1 MSKQPNPYYDEGDAE
16 ANASAENDFLS
27 TDPVV
32 PLEPSISEVKIPAK
46 PTPVIPQRPA
56 VKEEPVPLPLP
67 EQTLPMP
74 TPVPQPKPVAQR
86 PKVSPAPVA
95 PEGYR
100 EIERPAPQEYKRE
113 EEAYIPPVRTYEE
126 APPIIPEPISTNKKD
141 KRSKVKSLT
150 KGSGLSKID
159 MYEGGRWKILIFRW
173 AIWAVLGLIVLGGV
187 KSIVFPNKVNTA
199 TLGQTIGAQLGFNG
213 FPVLSGEDFARSFA
227 RDYLTFT
234 ANDSGNRSSTLA
246 HYLPGQSSQES
257 WTNPATGAIAQSVV
271 RGPFLLNAPT
281 LFGADTT
288 RAIYNF
294 TAEVRNAKGQDVWLY
309 LAVTVYNEKGA
320 LAISGPPGF
329 FATPPSVAGDG
340 AFVYP
345 VSKTATDSF
354 STDLPDFFKS
364 WASSDSV
371 NLPRYLQANATD
383 AVKNG
388 MKGAVTYVSF
398 SGLKVSDVGSKKDAA
413 IYGPRY
419 SEVYITWQ
427 ANGNLWVQGYR
438 MTVVHASDGKW
449 YVQDISPGDFG
460 AVAH

>member
-1 MSKQPNPYYDEGDAE
+1 MVSQYY
-16 ANASAENDFLS
+16 L
-27 TDPVV
+27 
-32 PLEPSISEVKIPAK
+32 VKI
-46 PTPVIPQRPA
+46 
-56 VKEEPVPLPLP
+56 LP
-67 EQTLPMP
+67 
-74 TPVPQPKPVAQR
+74 
-86 PKVSPAPVA
+86 
-95 PEGYR
+95 
-100 EIERPAPQEYKRE
+100 
-113 EEAYIPPVRTYEE
+113 
-126 APPIIPEPISTNKKD
+126 
-141 KRSKVKSLT
+141 
-150 KGSGLSKID
+150 
-159 MYEGGRWKILIFRW
+159 
-173 AIWAVLGLIVLGGV
+173 
-187 KSIVFPNKVNTA
+187 
-199 TLGQTIGAQLGFNG
+199 
-213 FPVLSGEDFARSFA
+213 
-227 RDYLTFT
+227 
-234 ANDSGNRSSTLA
+234 GNRSSTLA